1 MIRHIVLTKFKPETK
16 EETIAALYS
25 SLSDLTQTLT
35 GAHNFTGGRSNSPE
49 QIERGYKHA
58 FVIDFD
64 SWADLKTYADHPEHK
79 AFGAQIV
86 ENAIGGIDGIL
97 VLDLEL
103 KTPIPQETGRPISP
117 PPLIMALSNTKK
129 QG

>member
-25 SLSDLTQTLT
+25 RLSDLTQTLT
-35 GAHNFTGGRSNSPE
+35 GAHNTTGGRSNSPE

-79 AFGAQIV
+79 ALGAQIV

-103 KTPIPQETGRPISP
+103 
-117 PPLIMALSNTKK
+117 
-129 QG
+129 

>member
-86 ENAIGGIDGIL
+86 ENAIGGIDGVL

-103 KTPIPQETGRPISP
+103 
-117 PPLIMALSNTKK
+117 
-129 QG
+129 